1 MAYTPVTDVSGTA
14 TGASVGG
21 GHCGAMVGPFAD
33 GTWSQSRRDAP
44 VEKAG
49 TPVWMDPPAGTDAET
64 VFFRLFCP
72 ACLTAAH
79 SRVAPVDHPVVARVV
94 RSFA

>member
-14 TGASVGG
+14 TAAWVGG
-21 GHCGAMVGPFAD
+21 GHCGAMVGAFAD
-33 GTWSQSRRDAP
+33 GTWSPARRDAP

-49 TPVWMDPPAGTDAET
+49 TPVWIDPPAGTDAET

-72 ACLTAAH
+72 ACLASAH